1 MRPRYAPRFIQVALA
16 AAVAVVL
23 AGGSSTAQQAK
34 PKVPDPGVPQ
44 ITTLEG
50 EFVRIA
56 YNNEGF
62 VTLGYRVANGSIG
75 EEWMMLEMGATLR
88 KGVQMYKLPRTALS
102 IETPDAKKIPMATN
116 ADYLLVD
123 LRATEQR
130 ASVVR
135 DSINYF
141 PPEANQGC
149 QLNFFAASGSGARAY
164 DDVDLQSNRA
174 CLGRVYFK
182 VPGGIKYGQHWLNV
196 QFPTSVVRVPFR
208 ILTKEEEK
216 TLSKS
221 WKDIKK
227 QLDEALK
234 KGK

>member
-1 MRPRYAPRFIQVALA
+1 VAA
-16 AAVAVVL
+16 VVAVVL
-23 AGGSSTAQQAK
+23 TGVSSTAQQTT
-34 PKVPDPGVPQ
+34 PRVPDPGVAQ

-75 EEWMMLEMGATLR
+75 EEWMMLEMGTTLR
-88 KGVQMYKLPRTALS
+88 KGVQTYKLTRNALS
-102 IETPDAKKIPMATN
+102 IETPDAKKIAMATN
-116 ADYLLVD
+116 ADYLNVD

-130 ASVVR
+130 ATVVR
-135 DSINYF
+135 DSVNYF

-149 QLNFFAASGSGARAY
+149 QLNFFAASGSGRRAY
-164 DDVDLQSNRA
+164 DDVELNSNRA

-182 VPGGIKYGQHWLNV
+182 IPGGIKYGQHWLNV